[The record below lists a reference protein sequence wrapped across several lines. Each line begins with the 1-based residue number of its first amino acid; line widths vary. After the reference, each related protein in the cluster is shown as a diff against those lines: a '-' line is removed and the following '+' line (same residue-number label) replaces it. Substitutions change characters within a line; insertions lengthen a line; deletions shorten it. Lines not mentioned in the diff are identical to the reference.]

1 MHPIAQV
8 FSAKKMVDSPALN
21 RLGVQ
26 PLRAVGARARYRV
39 RRTPDDPV
47 VRTLATEGFVTIE
60 NFLPDDVFDAT
71 CAEVERY
78 LDGHFPTLLHS
89 LGTTTLRQWYLASLD
104 GQRFPHLE
112 AWRRNARVLE
122 LGAGAERRPV
132 RPASGGVLIE
142 DISIGDYS
150 VADEQ
155 TRLHVDSVFHT
166 HKVWLYLT
174 DVTAEHAPLV
184 YVPRS
189 QHLDAVRLRAEYRD
203 SVDPNRCVDPSRRVP
218 DAEVERRGLAPRVL
232 ACPRN
237 TLVIADTSG
246 YHARAIGQDG
256 GHRRALYMFFRSNPF
271 RYPWPRARR
280 TLGTV
285 RRAVTGRRSG

>member
-26 PLRAVGARARYRV
+26 PLRAVGTRARYRV
-39 RRTPDDPV
+39 RRAPDDPV
-47 VRTLATEGFVTIE
+47 VQALAAQGFATIE
-60 NFLPDDVFDAT
+60 NFLPDDVFAAT

-78 LDGHFPTLLHS
+78 IDGRFPTLLHS
-89 LGTTTLRQWYLASLD
+89 LGTTTLSQYYLASLD
-104 GQRFPHLE
+104 PQGFPHLE
-112 AWRRNARVLE
+112 AWRRNARVLQM
-122 LGAGAERRPV
+122 GAGAERRPV
-132 RPASGGVLIE
+132 GPASGGVLIE
-142 DISIGDYS
+142 DITIGDYS
-150 VADEQ
+150 TPDEQ

-166 HKVWLYLT
+166 DKVWLYLT
-174 DVTAEHAPLV
+174 DVTEENAPLV

-189 QHLDAVRLRAEYRD
+189 HRLDAVRLRAEYRD
-203 SVDPNRCVDPSRRVP
+203 SVDPNRCIDPSRRVP
-218 DAEVERRGLAPRVL
+218 DAEMQHRGLAPRVVT
-232 ACPRN
+232 CPRN

-246 YHARAIGQDG
+246 YHARAIGRDG

-280 TLGTV
+280 TLGSV
-285 RRAVTGRRSG
+285 RRAVVGGRSG